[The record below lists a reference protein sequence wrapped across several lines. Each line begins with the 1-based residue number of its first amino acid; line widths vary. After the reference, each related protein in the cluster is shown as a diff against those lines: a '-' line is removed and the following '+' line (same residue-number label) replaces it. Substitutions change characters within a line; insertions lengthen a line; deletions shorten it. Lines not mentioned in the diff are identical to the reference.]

1 MTLRLHLVTPVTGVA
16 PPDTAALAA
25 GLGAGVMVTQSAIA
39 TGPASIESAF
49 DEAIA
54 VPPTLAEVTA
64 AAESGAGAIVINCM
78 GDPGLQAA
86 RELVSVPV
94 LGPGQTSMH
103 LASMLGHRFSIL
115 TVLDQLVSVD
125 EEKAA
130 TYGIAGR
137 LASVRSV
144 GIPVLDLEGSQ
155 DKLIGALTEQGLRA
169 VRDDGAHVLIL
180 GCTGMLG
187 AAARLRAELAA
198 HGVTGIPVIDPIPA
212 TLHVAAALAGSGL
225 THSKRTYPQPL
236 PKARPGY
243 AGLDAAA
250 RPAAPGD

>member
-1 MTLRLHLVTPVTGVA
+1 MILRLHLVTPVTGVT

-25 GLGAGVMVTQSAIA
+25 GLGPGVTVTQSAIA
-39 TGPASIESAF
+39 SGPASIESAF

-54 VPPTLAEVTA
+54 VPPTLAEIKA
-64 AAESGAGAIVINCM
+64 AADSGAAAIVINCM
-78 GDPGLQAA
+78 GDPGLPAA

-137 LASVRSV
+137 MASVRSV
-144 GIPVLDLEGSQ
+144 GIPVLDLENNQ

-180 GCTGMLG
+180 GCTGMFG
-187 AAARLRAELAA
+187 VAGRLHAELAE
-198 HGVTGIPVIDPIPA
+198 HGEHGIPVIDPIPA
-212 TLHVAAALAGSGL
+212 TLQVAAALARSGL
-225 THSKRTYPQPL
+225 THSKRTYPQPP
-236 PKARPGY
+236 PKPRPGY
-243 AGLDAAA
+243 PGLEGAG
-250 RPAAPGD
+250 